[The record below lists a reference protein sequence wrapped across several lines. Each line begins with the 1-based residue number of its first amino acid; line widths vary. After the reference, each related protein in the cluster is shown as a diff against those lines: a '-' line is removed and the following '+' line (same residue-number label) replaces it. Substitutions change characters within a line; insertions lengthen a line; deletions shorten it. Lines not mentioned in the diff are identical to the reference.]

1 MSNGLPYPNSSHYT
15 DLKMREVRKTL
26 TNRIGKYTLQDD
38 VRAMGKVPVSSSPA
52 AIGSMALDMKW
63 LLLWWRRRPAC
74 LSENFSKEIFEPLGM
89 ESTGYRYFGNMR
101 KGWQNVPS

>member
-38 VRAMGKVPVSSSPA
+38 VRAMGKVPVRVRARQPL
-52 AIGSMALDMKW
+52 ALW
-63 LLLWWRRRPAC
+63 LW
-74 LSENFSKEIFEPLGM
+74 
-89 ESTGYRYFGNMR
+89 T
-101 KGWQNVPS
+101 